1 LIQGRNQKKELKG
14 AKILVVLL
22 FRLNI
27 LILSREGLE
36 KKFLARALALPAFPV
51 SAPELIDVK
60 TNTKIPY

>member
-36 KKFLARALALPAFPV
+36 KKFLARALAPASLPCLRP
-51 SAPELIDVK
+51 
-60 TNTKIPY
+60 